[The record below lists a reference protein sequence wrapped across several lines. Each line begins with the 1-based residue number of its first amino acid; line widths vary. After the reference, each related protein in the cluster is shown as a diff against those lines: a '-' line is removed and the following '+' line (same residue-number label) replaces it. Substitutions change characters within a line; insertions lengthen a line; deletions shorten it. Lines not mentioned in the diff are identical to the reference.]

1 MRVYVDEKKR
11 TKKTMSSF
19 SFGSGTLQGHLLVGT
34 FFFFLAENLSDS
46 INTEEVKY
54 KDEEEGATHEVKRLR
69 LN

>member
-1 MRVYVDEKKR
+1 
-11 TKKTMSSF
+11 MSSF

-34 FFFFLAENLSDS
+34 FFFLTENLSDS